1 MPIQAINT
9 IVGIVDGSTVYETP
23 GIILDLSTYEPLL
36 FGVNPDTV
44 RLTKEA
50 IVEDHVIPGRHSPL
64 QEPVAGGAETLQL
77 DLLFLDR
84 GPLGAVGIKTACQ
97 YLESLIFP
105 DRGGTIGAIGA
116 LLPGNAGSASA
127 AQSNVSEIGHRISL
141 TYGLWIIERPYRV
154 RRVETETRPGK
165 DPITL
170 LPYSAVCRISMQE
183 DEIENINYTE
193 RRWGIPV

>member
-44 RLTKEA
+44 RMTKEA
-50 IVEDHVIPGRHSPL
+50 VVEDHVIPGRHSPL

-84 GPLGAVGIKTACQ
+84 GPLGAVGIKAACQ
-97 YLESLIFP
+97 FLESLMFP
-105 DRGGTIGAIGA
+105 DNRGIIAAASGLFTAA
-116 LLPGNAGSASA
+116 FLP
-127 AQSNVSEIGHRISL
+127 SNITEIGHRISL
-141 TYGLWIIERPYRV
+141 TYGLWIIERPYRI

-170 LPYSAVCRISMQE
+170 LPYSAVCRVSMQE

>member
-50 IVEDHVIPGRHSPL
+50 VVEDHVIPGRHSPL

-97 YLESLIFP
+97 FLESLMFP
-105 DRGGTIGAIGA
+105 DNRGIIAAASGLFTAA
-116 LLPGNAGSASA
+116 FLP
-127 AQSNVSEIGHRISL
+127 SNITEIGHRISL
-141 TYGLWIIERPYRV
+141 TYGLWIIERPYRI

-170 LPYSAVCRISMQE
+170 LPYSAVCRVSMQE